1 MKKAKKTKKVEVEA
15 KVEAALENVS
25 NERENK
31 EMMRLYD
38 IVFELVGKEF
48 IQGTEPLAIAAV
60 LVSTGLRIYKTS
72 LNDEHFN
79 EATGYIF
86 GNLHK
91 IEPFGEKV
99 TLQ

>member
-38 IVFELVGKEF
+38 IVFELVSKEF

-60 LVSTGLRIYKTS
+60 LVSTGLRMYKTS
-72 LNDEHFN
+72 LNDEHFH
-79 EATGYIF
+79 EATSYIF
-86 GNLHK
+86 GNLDK
-91 IEPFGEKV
+91 IQPFGEQV